1 LSSAEFQRLP
11 RVLAPGPGGAVTS
24 LFVALRR
31 RFRHATGRE
40 LGLAHATRLLARYL
54 PSWQELPLEGPAG
67 RSVYLDLRDSEGY
80 LVNGFESTVGHMS
93 SLIAQ
98 VHDGD
103 VLLDVGAN
111 IGVWSR
117 ELLAHRQLGAVY
129 AFEAAACAFRMLQKN
144 LASYPNVRCENVAV
158 GAENGVAKF
167 RDDIGGQNRVISEL
181 HNEHEPNAG
190 HTVTVPIVTLDTW
203 AERVGLTRL
212 DVMKVDVE
220 GGELDVFRG
229 AERTLRRFF
238 PVIYFEYLPET
249 GAVGAAKTQAFEWL
263 TELGYKMQ
271 AVLSD
276 GRSVPVATPGACAQL
291 ATYSNDVIALPP
303 K

>member
-1 LSSAEFQRLP
+1 
-11 RVLAPGPGGAVTS
+11 
-24 LFVALRR
+24 
-31 RFRHATGRE
+31 
-40 LGLAHATRLLARYL
+40 
-54 PSWQELPLEGPAG
+54 
-67 RSVYLDLRDSEGY
+67 
-80 LVNGFESTVGHMS
+80 
-93 SLIAQ
+93 

-103 VLLDVGAN
+103 VVLDVGAN

-144 LASYPNVRCENVAV
+144 LASYPDVHCENVAV

-167 RDDIGGQNRVISEL
+167 RDDIGGQNRVISDL
-181 HNEHEPNAG
+181 YAQHESHESNQG
-190 HTVTVPIVTLDTW
+190 HTVTVPIVAIDTW

-229 AERTLRRFF
+229 AEHTLRRFF

-249 GAVGAAKTQAFEWL
+249 GAIGAAKTQAFEWL

-271 AVLSD
+271 AVLAD
-276 GRSVPVATPGACAQL
+276 GCAVPVATPEACAQL

-303 K
+303 KTIKPGRPER